1 MKNIRLY
8 AALVACNIVFLGLSV
23 PIHAQTIDA
32 HAVNQVQSRNT
43 EGLEVTLSS
52 ETSHYGA
59 GEPVRLDVSIK
70 NLTDQPRQMLYPN
83 GVETMLNIIVQKQD
97 GKLVPLTA
105 YGAQAYVAP
114 DFTQTYH
121 PYRGPIRLDGPI
133 QLGTISPLILAHQQL
148 KFKIL
153 VSRLYDMTQSGTY
166 VISVKQWVPRLT
178 GKDVAAL
185 VSPNLT
191 VRVDNELNTLVPAPT
206 NPYTE
211 GASGNGRTQFSI
223 GQSF

>member
-1 MKNIRLY
+1 MKKIKSHILLAF
-8 AALVACNIVFLGLSV
+8 AALSPLTLQAN
-23 PIHAQTIDA
+23 AQTPLPQPINE
-32 HAVNQVQSRNT
+32 VRSQSI

-52 ETSHYGA
+52 ESSHSGA

-83 GVETMLNIIVQKQD
+83 GVETTLNIIVQKQD

-105 YGAQAYVAP
+105 YGAQTYVAP

-121 PYRGPIRLDGPI
+121 PYRGPIRLDGPV
-133 QLGTISPLILAHQQL
+133 QLGTISPLIPAHQQL
-148 KFKIL
+148 KFRIL
-153 VSRLYDMTQSGTY
+153 VSRLYDMTQPGTY

-185 VSPNLT
+185 VSPNLE
-191 VRVDNELNTLVPAPT
+191 VRVDDELNTFIPAPT

-211 GASGNGRTQFSI
+211 GASVNGRTQFSI